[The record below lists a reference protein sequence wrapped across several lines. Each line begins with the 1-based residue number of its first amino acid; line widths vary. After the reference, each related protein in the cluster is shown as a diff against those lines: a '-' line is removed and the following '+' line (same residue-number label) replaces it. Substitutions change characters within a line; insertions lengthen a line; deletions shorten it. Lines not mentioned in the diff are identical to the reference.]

1 MRYRWTIAALVA
13 SLLLVSL
20 STAADDDWKTRNFN
34 ATADQCYEA
43 AMRAVSNHHGVTFKD
58 AKLRV
63 LRYEIGV
70 TSLSWGYRMALQ
82 VEPASDG
89 SGEMTACRVTHTVE
103 VKGGPLL
110 SWGRGKKE
118 VQQVYAW
125 MEEELSAS
133 FSVRKKKE
141 VKATQN

>member
-1 MRYRWTIAALVA
+1 MRYRWTIAALLV
-13 SLLLVSL
+13 SLLLVSP
-20 STAADDDWKTRNFN
+20 STVADDDWKTRNFN

-43 AMRAVSNHHGVTFKD
+43 AERAISNHHGVTFKD

-63 LRYEIGV
+63 LRYEVGV

-89 SGEMTACRVTHTVE
+89 SGQMTACRVTHTVD

-125 MEEELSAS
+125 MEEELSAI
-133 FSVRKKKE
+133 FSAAKKKE
-141 VKATQN
+141 VKTTQN